1 MTVRT
6 SLSAPSMQTYFPFRK
21 GFAILMT
28 SAMITPV
35 KRAVDTPA
43 GPQEKPFDFLTWFC
57 SFLRFPAQTKVIGR
71 VTWSQSVISWRRL
84 IVMGFSTRLRQ
95 HQTTLLGRRIRRVRR
110 TPPRRI
116 PSPEFEHLPLL
127 AHLHGF
133 GHRTTRGWS
142 RIPR

>member
-1 MTVRT
+1 MRT
-6 SLSAPSMQTYFPFRK
+6 SLSAPSMQTYFAFRE

-71 VTWSQSVISWRRL
+71 VTCSQSAISWRRL
-84 IVMGFSTRLRQ
+84 NLKGFSTKLRLYQ
-95 HQTTLLGRRIRRVRR
+95 MTLLGRRVRRIRR

-116 PSPEFEHLPLL
+116 PSPESEHLPLL

-133 GHRTTRGWS
+133 GRRTARGWS
-142 RIPR
+142 GIPR